1 MALVVAGSF
10 RSLSLFLLI
19 FSPAERTLRLAQHV
33 PAFGPH
39 QYLTAS
45 HGTRTV
51 YTTTWA
57 HPPALHSWAL
67 DPNASSLSL
76 INAAPI
82 TATSSYIALPAPYT
96 HLYSTGGPSG
106 EVHLLD
112 HPSGAIGNKIQ
123 DFFFVPE
130 DQLPNAD
137 KTRAALVRSLP

>member
-1 MALVVAGSF
+1 MALVLAGSF
-10 RSLSLFLLI
+10 RSLSLFLLV

-39 QYLTAS
+39 QYLTVS

-67 DPNASSLSL
+67 DRNASSLSP
-76 INAAPI
+76 INAVSI
-82 TATSSYIALPAPYT
+82 TATSSYITVPAPYT

-112 HPSGAIGNKIQ
+112 PIRCHWK
-123 DFFFVPE
+123 
-130 DQLPNAD
+130 
-137 KTRAALVRSLP
+137 